1 MAKSSYSY
9 EKRGRELEKKKK
21 KEAKR
26 RKKLGIT
33 DEESEEKVPEATKSE
48 EATTPVIEK
57 S

>member
-9 EKRGRELEKKKK
+9 EKRSRELEKKKK

-26 RKKLGIT
+26 KKKLGIT
-33 DEESEEKVPEATKSE
+33 DEESQETIPKDTQNTEIDATG
-48 EATTPVIEK
+48 VEK